1 MSTTALPPKVES
13 MSESEYISWEDFQ
26 DQYLVRE
33 DGYKYEWLNGK
44 VEKTPRSMDKRQ
56 LIILRN
62 LLIAFKHLENEG
74 KVSGYL
80 VQEADLLFLNHHR
93 RPDICWLTDKQI
105 VSMAQDT
112 DEIPAFVI
120 EVISSNDM
128 INRVVAKM
136 EDYRAAGV
144 QVVWQILPLHQQV
157 HVYTGKNLDVMKVY
171 SGDMTFSA
179 APVLPDF
186 SISVDELFKKEL
198 AKDTE

>member
-144 QVVWQILPLHQQV
+144 QVVWKILPLHQQV